1 MSMVRNFSFVYKS
14 ILLGALL
21 ITSSYVLSED
31 RINQAEQCTSIKSN
45 VSRLACFDKIF
56 DTPIRTQIIDDRIV
70 ANVIPKSV
78 GDIFTLAKDDIH
90 DSFIENNLEVALSS
104 EDRHAAIYIACKDN
118 ITRFQIAL
126 DKPAKLNLLNVQIV
140 NNNTNQIAS
149 KIDWQNA
156 ERGYLLDAG
165 RGLYAI
171 QQLKSILYI
180 DLFTVSIPQEN
191 RSFVFKN
198 NGLASKVAPIRKE
211 CGW

>member
-191 RSFVFKN
+191 RNFVFKN

>member
-1 MSMVRNFSFVYKS
+1 MARNFSFVYKS
-14 ILLGALL
+14 ILLGILS
-21 ITSSYVLSED
+21 IISSYVLSED

-45 VSRLACFDKIF
+45 VNRLACFDKLF

-104 EDRHAAIYIACKDN
+104 EDNHAAIYIACKDN

-126 DKPAKLNLLNVQIV
+126 DKPAKQNVLNVQIV

-180 DLFTVSIPQEN
+180 DLFTVSISQEN
-191 RSFVFKN
+191 RNFVFKN

>member
-1 MSMVRNFSFVYKS
+1 MMRNFSFMYKS
-14 ILLGALL
+14 ILFGILSIL
-21 ITSSYVLSED
+21 SSSVLSED
-31 RINQAEQCTSIKSN
+31 KINQAEQCTLIKSN
-45 VSRLACFDKIF
+45 IGRLTCFDKVF
-56 DTPIRTQIIDDRIV
+56 NTPIRTQSTDDRIV
-70 ANVIPKSV
+70 ANIIPKLV
-78 GDIFTLAKDDIH
+78 GDIFTLAKDDMH
-90 DSFIENNLEVALSS
+90 DSFVENNLEVALSS
-104 EDRHAAIYIACKDN
+104 DDNNAAIYIACKDN

-126 DKPAKLNLLNVQIV
+126 DKPIKRNMLNVQIV

-149 KIDWQNA
+149 KVDWQSA

-198 NGLASKVAPIRKE
+198 NGLASKVASIRKE

>member
-1 MSMVRNFSFVYKS
+1 MVNKFSFIYKS
-14 ILLGALL
+14 ILLGILSVA
-21 ITSSYVLSED
+21 SSYALSEE
-31 RINQAEQCTSIKSN
+31 RISQAEQCTSIKSN
-45 VSRLACFDKIF
+45 ASRLACFDKIF
-56 DTPIRTQIIDDRIV
+56 DTPIRTQIMDDRVV
-70 ANVIPKSV
+70 ANIIPKLV
-78 GDIFTLAKDDIH
+78 GDIFNLAKDDIH
-90 DSFIENNLEVALSS
+90 DSVIENNLEVALSS
-104 EDRHAAIYIACKDN
+104 EDNQAAIYIACKDN

-126 DKPAKLNLLNVQIV
+126 DKPVKHNMLNVQIV

-191 RSFVFKN
+191 RSFIFKN

>member
-1 MSMVRNFSFVYKS
+1 MVRNFSFVYKS
-14 ILLGALL
+14 ILLGKLL
-21 ITSSYVLSED
+21 ITSSYALSED

-45 VSRLACFDKIF
+45 VGRLACFDKIF
-56 DTPIRTQIIDDRIV
+56 DTPIRTQIIDDKII

-78 GDIFTLAKDDIH
+78 SYIFTLAKDDIH

-104 EDRHAAIYIACKDN
+104 EDSHAAIYIACKDN
-118 ITRFQIAL
+118 ITRFQIAI
-126 DKPAKLNLLNVQIV
+126 DKPIKHNMLNVQII

-156 ERGYLLDAG
+156 ELGYLLDAG

-191 RSFVFKN
+191 RSFIFKN
-198 NGLASKVAPIRKE
+198 NGLASKLAPIRKE